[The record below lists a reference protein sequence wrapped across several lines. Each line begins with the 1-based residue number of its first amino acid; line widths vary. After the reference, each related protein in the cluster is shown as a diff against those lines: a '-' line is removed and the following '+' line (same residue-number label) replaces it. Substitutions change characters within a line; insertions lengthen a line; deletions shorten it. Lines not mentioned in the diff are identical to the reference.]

1 MQYTFSEKRYFKIKE
16 KISKKNFFILKKITP
31 ERYQKIKLLGEKSI
45 RIEPKITRIYPDE
58 NLFSHIIGQIDDD
71 NNGISGIREIVLGT
85 KNGKK
90 KSYFDS

>member
-1 MQYTFSEKRYFKIKE
+1 MKKSYTRKIA
-16 KISKKNFFILKKITP
+16 
-31 ERYQKIKLLGEKSI
+31 KIKLLGEKSI

-71 NNGISGIREIVLGT
+71 NNGISGIEKSFDKEL

-90 KSYFDS
+90 ILF